1 MSELVIKELKE
12 IKQLTLNKLNKE
24 VIAEIPLCYLIEQT
38 RSIDEVDTIKL
49 TIPFKYRNNYTK
61 QTQKYYVYDEVLAE
75 RLICADGEYYVIKE
89 ISENELKHT
98 KEITCYGLE
107 KKLEKN
113 TFVMSD
119 CGIMLKDSD
128 EENYIYS
135 FDECLYDKT
144 GWRLGHIDNSV
155 RYMENGEPKMR
166 MQEDTNTSFYS
177 FITETIAEQ
186 FCCVPVFDRKNKL
199 INLYDIDGFGNDLK
213 LVLSKDNYLRS
224 SEKRYNYSEIVT
236 RLRLE
241 GNEENCIV

>member
-12 IKQLTLNKLNKE
+12 IKQITLNKLNKE
-24 VIAEIPLCYLIEQT
+24 IIAEIPLCYLIEQT
-38 RSIDEVDTIKL
+38 KSIDEVDTIKL

-75 RLICADGEYYVIKE
+75 RLICVDGEYYVIKE

-135 FDECLYDKT
+135 FDECLYEKSCY
-144 GWRLGHIDNSV
+144 H
-155 RYMENGEPKMR
+155 RYRNCF
-166 MQEDTNTSFYS
+166 TSWN
-177 FITETIAEQ
+177 
-186 FCCVPVFDRKNKL
+186 RN
-199 INLYDIDGFGNDLK
+199 
-213 LVLSKDNYLRS
+213 
-224 SEKRYNYSEIVT
+224 
-236 RLRLE
+236 
-241 GNEENCIV
+241 